1 VKHVPLALVIA
12 VLIGGAACGGGDD
25 DEGGG
30 GSAQLTLEQRVPGEA
45 EAPGTAADPVE
56 TPRRA
61 SGSDEFLATMED
73 VFKNAS
79 AEEKR
84 RFAEGLVAAL
94 VSTRFFAGDSGGE
107 HSPDKPHLV
116 GLVVQYEVEDAA
128 RQAAQFLNE
137 DGGRPCVEE
146 CAARAETFDVDGVPD
161 ALGIHE
167 YATPEAI
174 AEVGGD
180 GRPFD
185 GYAIHFAS
193 GVYAYQVVL
202 NGAPGAVTEEQA
214 EQIAERLFERVS

>member
-1 VKHVPLALVIA
+1 MRHAPLALVIV
-12 VLIGGAACGGGDD
+12 VLIGGAACGGGGD

-30 GSAQLTLEQRVPGEA
+30 GSVQLTLEQRVPGEA

-61 SGSDEFLATMED
+61 SDSDEFVAMED
-73 VFKNAS
+73 VFANAS

-94 VSTRFFAGDSGGE
+94 LTTRFYPGDSGGE
-107 HSPDKPHLV
+107 HSPDKPHLR
-116 GLVVQYEVEDAA
+116 GLVVQYETEDAA
-128 RQAAQFLNE
+128 RRAAEFLNE
-137 DGGRPCVEE
+137 ERGRPCVEQ
-146 CAARAETFDVDGVPD
+146 CATRAETFDVDGVPD
-161 ALGIHE
+161 ALGIHS

-180 GRPFD
+180 GRPFA

-193 GVYAYQVVL
+193 GVYAYQVAL
-202 NGAPGAVTEEQA
+202 DGAPGAVTEEQA
-214 EQIAERLFERVS
+214 EQIAERLDKRVS